1 MKDRGFFV
9 FKAGIFGFASIL
21 FVLLCVFS
29 CNNLLT
35 LSEGGSL
42 LVSVPGGRNAT
53 DATIYTIEL
62 KGEKG
67 STYSKTVSA
76 GQTAA
81 FEELTPGSYAVVVKG
96 SNDKNVVVYY
106 GTASATVEAG
116 KVSSVKVELQDLL
129 GKLTVDFSGADRAGD
144 GMSFTVEV
152 KSSNGISLSKPIVA
166 GSSVSFEKLI
176 PDTYGVTVKGSDDGK
191 VVYLGTAS
199 AVVEV
204 GQTSSV
210 TVQLQNQFGELAVDF
225 SGVDVD
231 SNAKNFTVEL
241 HGARGYIY
249 TTTVPSGQTAL
260 FERLIPDT
268 YSIEVDG
275 RDEQGKIMLHGTNSV
290 DVAAGKPIAVTVEL
304 QPQFGS
310 LSVDFSD
317 TTLASTGTSFSIELR
332 GSKASIYHTT
342 VPSGQIAQ
350 FEKLLPDTYVVTVKG
365 TNENQ
370 IVVYSGTASA
380 VVDAGES
387 ASITVELQT
396 QFGSL
401 SVDFSDT
408 TSASI
413 GTSFSIELR
422 GDSKGSIYT
431 TTVLSGQTAQFE
443 QLIPDTYVVTVK
455 GENENQIVVYS
466 GTASAVVDAGES
478 ASITVELQTQ
488 FGSLSVDFSDTTS
501 ASIGTSFS
509 IELRGDSKGSIYTT
523 TVLSGQT
530 AQFEQ
535 LIPDTYVVTVK
546 GENENQIVVYSG
558 TASAVVDAGESASI
572 TVELMKVAKIVTDA
586 ASLKEAIASGG
597 TVYVVN
603 DITVTESLTINQDVT
618 IRALDKDVTLNHTGS
633 SSLFTVQNSATL
645 TIGGG
650 DYRLTVDGKGQTRG
664 AALLQIKGGTVD
676 LYGTITNGISNDSAG
691 GIKVEGSSSTLN
703 MYDGAIVNNCKCS
716 NQWGIGGGIGLEA
729 GNMNM
734 YGGTITG
741 NTAQDASAVY
751 VNNTSVFTMSG
762 GSISGNSNDIAVNVS
777 SSTFKIGGGAQI
789 SSDDKVSLKNSP
801 PITIISPL
809 SSSSSVATITLRD
822 GFSSGS
828 SVLIAE
834 NGVTLADEVGK
845 FALSSGTIK
854 SDGTLQ

>member
-1 MKDRGFFV
+1 MYLWGATMRNILKDRRFFV
-9 FKAGIFGFASIL
+9 FKAGIFGFASVL

-81 FEELTPGSYAVVVKG
+81 FEELTPDVYAVVVKG

-116 KVSSVKVELQDLL
+116 KVASVKVELQDLL

-176 PDTYGVTVKGSDDGK
+176 PDTYGVTVKGSENGK
-191 VVYLGTAS
+191 VVYLGTSS

-210 TVQLQNQFGELAVDF
+210 RVQLQNQFGELAVDF

-231 SNAKNFTVEL
+231 STTKNFTVEL
-241 HGARGYIY
+241 HGSKDSIY

-275 RDEQGKIMLHGTNSV
+275 RDEHGKIMFHGTNSV
-290 DVAAGKPIAVTVEL
+290 VVEAGKPIAVTVEL

-387 ASITVELQT
+387 ASITVEL
-396 QFGSL
+396 
-401 SVDFSDT
+401 
-408 TSASI
+408 
-413 GTSFSIELR
+413 
-422 GDSKGSIYT
+422 
-431 TTVLSGQTAQFE
+431 
-443 QLIPDTYVVTVK
+443 
-455 GENENQIVVYS
+455 
-466 GTASAVVDAGES
+466 
-478 ASITVELQTQ
+478 
-488 FGSLSVDFSDTTS
+488 
-501 ASIGTSFS
+501 
-509 IELRGDSKGSIYTT
+509 
-523 TVLSGQT
+523 
-530 AQFEQ
+530 
-535 LIPDTYVVTVK
+535 
-546 GENENQIVVYSG
+546 
-558 TASAVVDAGESASI
+558 
-572 TVELMKVAKIVTDA
+572 MKVVSDFAGLQAAVTA
-586 ASLKEAIASGG
+586 GG
-597 TVYVVN
+597 TVYVAK
-603 DITVTESLTINQDVT
+603 DITVTGSLIINQDVV
-618 IRALDKDVTLNHTGS
+618 IQALDKDVTLNHTGS
-633 SSLFTVQNSATL
+633 SSLFTVQKSATL

-650 DYRLTVDGKGQTRG
+650 DHRLTVDGNGQTRSQP
-664 AALLQIKGGTVD
+664 LLNITGGTVH
-676 LYGTITNGISNDSAG
+676 LYGTITNGVSNHSAG

-703 MYDGAIVNNCKCS
+703 MYDGAIVSNCKCS
-716 NQWGIGGGIGLEA
+716 NQWGIGGAIGLEA

-741 NTAQDASAVY
+741 NAAENASAVY
-751 VNNTSVFTMSG
+751 VNNTSIFTMSG
-762 GSISGNSNDIAVNVS
+762 GSISGNTNRYGNSNDIAVNVS
-777 SSTFKIGGGAQI
+777 TSTFKIGGGALI
-789 SSDDKVSLKNSP
+789 SSDDKVSLKESQV
-801 PITIISPL
+801 IIISEL
-809 SSSSSVATITLRD
+809 SGPTPVATITLE
-822 GFSSGS
+822 SGTTRKS
-828 SVLIAE
+828 TVKTAGD
-834 NGVTLADEVGK
+834 GVTLADEVGK
-845 FALSSGTIK
+845 FTLSGCTIK

>member
-1 MKDRGFFV
+1 MYLWGATMRNILKDRRFFV
-9 FKAGIFGFASIL
+9 FKAGIFGFASVL

-62 KGEKG
+62 KGEKE

-81 FEELTPGSYAVVVKG
+81 FEELTPDVYAVVVKG

-116 KVSSVKVELQDLL
+116 KVASVKVELQDLL
-129 GKLTVDFSGADRAGD
+129 GKLTVDFSGADRAGV

-176 PDTYGVTVKGSDDGK
+176 PDTYGVTVKGSENGK
-191 VVYLGTAS
+191 VVYLGTSS

-210 TVQLQNQFGELAVDF
+210 KVQLQNQFGELAIDF

-231 SNAKNFTVEL
+231 SDANNFTVEL
-241 HGARGYIY
+241 HGSKDSIY

-275 RDEQGKIMLHGTNSV
+275 RDEQGKIMFHGTNSV
-290 DVAAGKPIAVTVEL
+290 VVEAGKPIAVTVEL

-317 TTLASTGTSFSIELR
+317 TTLANTGTSFSIELR

-387 ASITVELQT
+387 ASITVEL
-396 QFGSL
+396 
-401 SVDFSDT
+401 
-408 TSASI
+408 
-413 GTSFSIELR
+413 
-422 GDSKGSIYT
+422 
-431 TTVLSGQTAQFE
+431 
-443 QLIPDTYVVTVK
+443 
-455 GENENQIVVYS
+455 
-466 GTASAVVDAGES
+466 
-478 ASITVELQTQ
+478 
-488 FGSLSVDFSDTTS
+488 
-501 ASIGTSFS
+501 
-509 IELRGDSKGSIYTT
+509 
-523 TVLSGQT
+523 
-530 AQFEQ
+530 
-535 LIPDTYVVTVK
+535 
-546 GENENQIVVYSG
+546 
-558 TASAVVDAGESASI
+558 
-572 TVELMKVAKIVTDA
+572 MKVAKIVTDA
-586 ASLKEAIASGG
+586 ASFKEAIASGG

-603 DITVTESLTINQDVT
+603 DITVEANLTIEQDVT
-618 IRALDKDVTLNHTGS
+618 IRALDKDVTLNYTGL
-633 SSLFTVQNSATL
+633 SSLFTVQKSATL

-650 DYRLTVDGKGQTRG
+650 DHRLTVDGKGQTRSQP
-664 AALLQIKGGTVD
+664 LLNITGGTVH
-676 LYGTITNGISNDSAG
+676 LYGTITNGISSGPAG
-691 GIKVEGSSSTLN
+691 GVEIARSSTLY
-703 MYDGAIVNNCKCS
+703 MYDGATVSNWECKAS
-716 NQWGIGGGIGLEA
+716 WGRGGAIAVRSGA
-729 GNMNM
+729 VMNM

-741 NTAQDASAVY
+741 STADFGAAVY
-751 VNNTSVFTMSG
+751 VNDGMFTMSG
-762 GSISGNSNDIAVNVS
+762 GTISGNIGKRNGSAVEVSGIFEMGGSAMFGSNDRVYLANID
-777 SSTFKIGGGAQI
+777 I
-789 SSDDKVSLKNSP
+789 SRFIKVISP
-801 PITIISPL
+801 LTGTDPVATIISD
-809 SSSSSVATITLRD
+809 RY
-822 GFSSGS
+822 
-828 SVLIAE
+828 
-834 NGVTLADEVGK
+834 
-845 FALSSGTIK
+845 SSGTPVLVAENDVTLEDDVEK
-854 SDGTLQ
+854 FNVTPHSDGTRWTIDTAGKLQHVQ

>member
-1 MKDRGFFV
+1 MRNLLKDRRFFI
-9 FKAGIFGFASIL
+9 FKAGIFGFASVL

-42 LVSVPGGRNAT
+42 LVSVPGGRNAS

-76 GQTAA
+76 GETAA
-81 FEELTPGSYAVVVKG
+81 FEELIPDTYTILVKG
-96 SNDKNVVVYY
+96 SNEKDIVVYY
-106 GTASATVEAG
+106 GSASATVEAG
-116 KVSSVKVELQDLL
+116 KTASAMVELQEIL
-129 GKLTVDFSGADRAGD
+129 GRLAVDFTGVDGAGD

-152 KSSNGISLSKPIVA
+152 KGSNGISLSKPIFA

-191 VVYLGTAS
+191 VVYFGTAS

-204 GQTSSV
+204 GQISSV
-210 TVQLQNQFGELAVDF
+210 KVQLQNQFGELTVDL
-225 SGVDVD
+225 SGADVD
-231 SNAKNFTVEL
+231 SDAKNFTVEL
-241 HGARGYIY
+241 HGSSKGSIY
-249 TTTVPSGQTAL
+249 TRTVSGDEVIL

-317 TTLASTGTSFSIELR
+317 TTLAIAGTSFSIELH

-342 VPSGQIAQ
+342 VPSGQMAQ

-370 IVVYSGTASA
+370 IVVSGTASA
-380 VVDAGES
+380 LVKAGES
-387 ASITVELQT
+387 ASITVELT
-396 QFGSL
+396 
-401 SVDFSDT
+401 
-408 TSASI
+408 
-413 GTSFSIELR
+413 
-422 GDSKGSIYT
+422 
-431 TTVLSGQTAQFE
+431 
-443 QLIPDTYVVTVK
+443 
-455 GENENQIVVYS
+455 
-466 GTASAVVDAGES
+466 
-478 ASITVELQTQ
+478 
-488 FGSLSVDFSDTTS
+488 
-501 ASIGTSFS
+501 
-509 IELRGDSKGSIYTT
+509 
-523 TVLSGQT
+523 
-530 AQFEQ
+530 
-535 LIPDTYVVTVK
+535 
-546 GENENQIVVYSG
+546 
-558 TASAVVDAGESASI
+558 
-572 TVELMKVAKIVTDA
+572 KVAKIVTDA

-597 TVYVVN
+597 TVYVAN
-603 DITVTESLTINQDVT
+603 DITVAENLTINQDVT
-618 IRALDKDVTLNHTGS
+618 IRALDKDVTLNYTGS
-633 SSLFTVQNSATL
+633 SSLFTVDNSATL

-650 DYRLTVDGKGQTRG
+650 DHRLTVDGKGKTRG
-664 AALLQIKGGTVD
+664 AALLQITGGTVH
-676 LYGTITNGISNDSAG
+676 LYGTITNGISNHSAG

-716 NQWGIGGGIGLEA
+716 NQWGIGGAIGLEA

-741 NTAQDASAVY
+741 NAAENASAVY
-751 VNNTSVFTMSG
+751 VNGTSVFTMSG
-762 GSISGNSNDIAVNVS
+762 GSISGNTNRYGNSNDIAVNVS
-777 SSTFKIGGGAQI
+777 SSTFKIGGGALI
-789 SSDDKVSLKNSP
+789 SSDDKVSLKGSEV
-801 PITIISPL
+801 IIISDL
-809 SSSSSVATITLRD
+809 SGPTPVATITLESGATKKSTVKTAGD
-822 GFSSGS
+822 GIVLANEVEKFTLSGC
-828 SVLIAE
+828 
-834 NGVTLADEVGK
+834 
-845 FALSSGTIK
+845 TIK

>member
-1 MKDRGFFV
+1 MYLWGETMRNLLKDRRFFV
-9 FKAGIFGFASIL
+9 FKAGIFGFASVL

-81 FEELTPGSYAVVVKG
+81 FEELTPDVYAVVVKG

-116 KVSSVKVELQDLL
+116 KVASVKVELQDLL

-176 PDTYGVTVKGSDDGK
+176 PDTYGVTVKGSENGK
-191 VVYLGTAS
+191 VVYLGTSS

-210 TVQLQNQFGELAVDF
+210 NVQLQNQFGELAVDF

-231 SNAKNFTVEL
+231 STTKNFTVEL
-241 HGARGYIY
+241 HGSKDSIY

-290 DVAAGKPIAVTVEL
+290 VVEAGKPIAVMVEL

-387 ASITVELQT
+387 ASITVEL
-396 QFGSL
+396 
-401 SVDFSDT
+401 
-408 TSASI
+408 
-413 GTSFSIELR
+413 
-422 GDSKGSIYT
+422 
-431 TTVLSGQTAQFE
+431 
-443 QLIPDTYVVTVK
+443 
-455 GENENQIVVYS
+455 
-466 GTASAVVDAGES
+466 
-478 ASITVELQTQ
+478 
-488 FGSLSVDFSDTTS
+488 
-501 ASIGTSFS
+501 
-509 IELRGDSKGSIYTT
+509 
-523 TVLSGQT
+523 
-530 AQFEQ
+530 
-535 LIPDTYVVTVK
+535 
-546 GENENQIVVYSG
+546 
-558 TASAVVDAGESASI
+558 
-572 TVELMKVAKIVTDA
+572 MKVAKIVTDA
-586 ASLKEAIASGG
+586 ASFKEAIASGG

-603 DITVTESLTINQDVT
+603 DITVTESLIINQDVT
-618 IRALDKDVTLNHTGS
+618 IRALDKDVTLNYTGS
-633 SSLFTVQNSATL
+633 SSVFTVENSATL

-650 DYRLTVDGKGQTRG
+650 DYRLTVDGKGKTRSQP
-664 AALLQIKGGTVD
+664 LLNITSGTVH
-676 LYGTITNGISNDSAG
+676 LYGTITNGINDDSAG
-691 GIKVEGSSSTLN
+691 GIIVSGSASKLYMYEGATVS
-703 MYDGAIVNNCKCS
+703 NCKCS
-716 NQWGIGGGIGLEA
+716 NRWGRGGAISVKA
-729 GNMNM
+729 
-734 YGGTITG
+734 YGCMFMSGGDITG
-741 NTAQDASAVY
+741 NESTYCAAAVY
-751 VNNTSVFTMSG
+751 VHDNGSLTMSG
-762 GSISGNSNDIAVNVS
+762 GTISKNTARGSDGGAAAVEISESSKFTQTGGAITGNSPKDIVN
-777 SSTFKIGGGAQI
+777 
-789 SSDDKVSLKNSP
+789 
-801 PITIISPL
+801 
-809 SSSSSVATITLRD
+809 
-822 GFSSGS
+822 
-828 SVLIAE
+828 
-834 NGVTLADEVGK
+834 
-845 FALSSGTIK
+845 K
-854 SDGTLQ
+854 STLQ